1 MLSYAVVTPARNER
15 RNLARLAESIR
26 AQEHRPHFWVI
37 VDDGSDDGTREL
49 AAALATA
56 EPWIRLVERARAGEG
71 QLELGRREGRD
82 LISFRAGVSS
92 LESPCDVVVKVDADL
107 SFAATYLGDLV
118 SRFASNPRLGIA
130 SGACCEMR
138 NGEWIRRCVA
148 RSTVWGAS
156 RAYRWEALDAVMAL
170 EPRLGWDGLDELRAH
185 RAGWETGTFNDLLF
199 RHHRP
204 EHSREPGRWRA
215 HAAQGRASWYMG
227 YRPSYLALRTMYRA
241 REDLAALA
249 MQWGYV
255 RAAIGRE
262 PRFPELDIRRAL
274 RDRQRLSRALRRG
287 APS

>member
-118 SRFASNPRLGIA
+118 S
-130 SGACCEMR
+130 
-138 NGEWIRRCVA
+138 
-148 RSTVWGAS
+148 
-156 RAYRWEALDAVMAL
+156 
-170 EPRLGWDGLDELRAH
+170 
-185 RAGWETGTFNDLLF
+185 
-199 RHHRP
+199 
-204 EHSREPGRWRA
+204 
-215 HAAQGRASWYMG
+215 
-227 YRPSYLALRTMYRA
+227 
-241 REDLAALA
+241 
-249 MQWGYV
+249 
-255 RAAIGRE
+255 
-262 PRFPELDIRRAL
+262 
-274 RDRQRLSRALRRG
+274 
-287 APS
+287 